1 MVEFLDTLLDDTE
14 QYGSGEGP
22 LAACGNAD
30 LHTDQLHMI
39 IAFFIVV
46 VASAG
51 ICASVNLQKLVHV
64 RNEGP
69 DGQPL
74 KHFTQ
79 IPLWWV
85 AMIANTLSELF
96 NLAALGF
103 APATLVAPLAC
114 LTVLFN
120 SLTAVFWLGEPFLRR
135 DLLGLT
141 TMIAGVTLVV
151 LSSTFAPVA
160 PVTPTYIATVVA
172 FSPLP
177 YAYLALIVGGLAL
190 LIFCAEKRWASRY
203 SWVYLAEAGL
213 AGSVSTVAARAF
225 SSCLGPPLLGK
236 WSYMCFPPAD
246 QYCWV
251 PYVSLVVLIASAFW
265 SLVLQNKAMIH
276 FGMSEVRGG
285 GGAIRGAQ
293 FLRRNS
299 AAQFSEHFGAT
310 FSGGA
315 DLLLHVLGR
324 RRRRRR
330 LRVSGDVLP
339 RRVAAASRR
348 LPLYLRRL
356 RDRLPPGEAVGQAR
370 R

>member
-1 MVEFLDTLLDDTE
+1 MVEFLDTLLDAEYDL
-14 QYGSGEGP
+14 GSGEGP

-64 RNEGP
+64 RNEDP
-69 DGQPL
+69 ATGQPK

-85 AMIANTLSELF
+85 AMVANTLSELF

-236 WSYMCFPPAD
+236 WSYMCFAPAD

-251 PYVSLVVLIASAFW
+251 PYVSLVILIASAFW

-276 FGMSEVRGG
+276 FGMSEVR
-285 GGAIRGAQ
+285 AQ
-293 FLRRNS
+293 FLPRNS
-299 AAQFSEHFGAT
+299 
-310 FSGGA
+310 
-315 DLLLHVLGR
+315 
-324 RRRRRR
+324 
-330 LRVSGDVLP
+330 P
-339 RRVAAASRR
+339 RNFPAPI
-348 LPLYLRRL
+348 LTPYLRR
-356 RDRLPPGEAVGQAR
+356 
-370 R
+370 

>member
-1 MVEFLDTLLDDTE
+1 MGDAEYDL
-14 QYGSGEGP
+14 GSGEGP
-22 LAACGNAD
+22 LAACGSAD

-135 DLLGLT
+135 
-141 TMIAGVTLVV
+141 
-151 LSSTFAPVA
+151 
-160 PVTPTYIATVVA
+160 
-172 FSPLP
+172 
-177 YAYLALIVGGLAL
+177 
-190 LIFCAEKRWASRY
+190 
-203 SWVYLAEAGL
+203 
-213 AGSVSTVAARAF
+213 
-225 SSCLGPPLLGK
+225 
-236 WSYMCFPPAD
+236 
-246 QYCWV
+246 
-251 PYVSLVVLIASAFW
+251 
-265 SLVLQNKAMIH
+265 
-276 FGMSEVRGG
+276 
-285 GGAIRGAQ
+285 
-293 FLRRNS
+293 
-299 AAQFSEHFGAT
+299 
-310 FSGGA
+310 
-315 DLLLHVLGR
+315 
-324 RRRRRR
+324 
-330 LRVSGDVLP
+330 
-339 RRVAAASRR
+339 
-348 LPLYLRRL
+348 
-356 RDRLPPGEAVGQAR
+356 
-370 R
+370 